1 MGDTPKMAMSRG
13 KHDAVAVSLGD
24 TLFWDKPRST
34 CTISISI
41 LSNSLI
47 PYPFSYFSRLFS
59 PEKNQADPHQATGRF
74 LRIETTL
81 DHKVA
86 TSRQRSGS
94 IGSPTADSKGSLL
107 RARTIKALAVIEPIL
122 HGLGKTEIDL
132 RKILEIGYIYIYMM
146 YDHPPI
152 WICIYIYT

>member
-1 MGDTPKMAMSRG
+1 M
-13 KHDAVAVSLGD
+13 HNIYIHLVQ
-24 TLFWDKPRST
+24 F
-34 CTISISI
+34 
-41 LSNSLI
+41 
-47 PYPFSYFSRLFS
+47 PYPISLFILLPFIS
-59 PEKNQADPHQATGRF
+59 PEKSQADPHQATGRF

-94 IGSPTADSKGSLL
+94 IGSPTADSKGPLL

-132 RKILEIGYIYIYMM
+132 RKILEIGYIYIY
-146 YDHPPI
+146 DV
-152 WICIYIYT
+152 

>member
-1 MGDTPKMAMSRG
+1 M
-13 KHDAVAVSLGD
+13 HNIYIHLVQ
-24 TLFWDKPRST
+24 F
-34 CTISISI
+34 
-41 LSNSLI
+41 
-47 PYPFSYFSRLFS
+47 PYPIALFILL
-59 PEKNQADPHQATGRF
+59 P
-74 LRIETTL
+74 L

-132 RKILEIGYIYIYMM
+132 RKILEIGYIYI
-146 YDHPPI
+146 
-152 WICIYIYT
+152 